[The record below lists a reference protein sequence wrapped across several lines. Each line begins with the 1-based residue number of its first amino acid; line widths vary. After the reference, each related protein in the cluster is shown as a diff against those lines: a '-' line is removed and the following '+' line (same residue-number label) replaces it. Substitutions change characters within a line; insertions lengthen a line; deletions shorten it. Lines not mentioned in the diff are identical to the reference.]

1 MDLKGSRTEANL
13 LAAFAGESQ
22 ARNRYTFYANK
33 AKEEGY
39 QQIAGIFQETAA
51 NEEAHAQLW
60 LQLLHGG
67 QLPGTTVNL
76 KDAANGENFEWSEMY
91 AQFAKEARDE
101 GFERVAALFEGVG
114 QVEKHHEARYRT
126 LLQNIQEEKVFRRS
140 GQQCWICRNCGHIHH
155 GETTPQVCPVCAK
168 PQAYFQLEK
177 ENY

>member
-39 QQIAGIFQETAA
+39 EQIAAIFKETAA

-60 LQLLHGG
+60 LQQLHGG
-67 QLPGTTVNL
+67 QLPATTVNL
-76 KDAANGENFEWSEMY
+76 KDAANGENFEWTEMY
-91 AQFAKEARDE
+91 AKFAQEAKDE
-101 GFERVAALFEGVG
+101 GFERIAALFEGVG
-114 QVEKHHEARYRT
+114 KVEKHHEERYRT
-126 LLQNIQEEKVFRRS
+126 LLQNIQEEKVFRRQ
-140 GQQCWICRNCGHIHH
+140 GKQAWICRHCGHIHY
-155 GETTPQVCPVCAK
+155 GECAPQICPVCAH